1 MKLPIL
7 NTKTTTGQKQ
17 QVDITIRVGADS
29 KEEAAAM
36 QEAIQSFVQHF
47 SLKEMQSAARK
58 LQTPSNR
65 KMIKTFL

>member
-1 MKLPIL
+1 
-7 NTKTTTGQKQ
+7 
-17 QVDITIRVGADS
+17 VGADS
-29 KEEAAAM
+29 KEEAIAM

-65 KMIKTFL
+65 SMIKTFL